1 MLQHIDCVAVMGSD
15 MTSVYLFDKQIAMD
29 NAKPQIRLSAT
40 VVSDLAI
47 FGIPNYIPKIMICN
61 DIR

>member
-1 MLQHIDCVAVMGSD
+1 L
-15 MTSVYLFDKQIAMD
+15 
-29 NAKPQIRLSAT
+29 IRLSAT

-47 FGIPNYIPKIMICN
+47 FGIPNYIPKKMICN